1 MGAIPGYFWSAP
13 TYVTELVGYLY
24 RRNTRPIVCVYFLF
38 FFGGLP
44 ILDTR
49 QTRAVWASG
58 YNRIE

>member
-38 FFGGLP
+38 FFESLP
-44 ILDTR
+44 VGMR
-49 QTRAVWASG
+49 QTRAVRASG